1 MKKIFKTLPV
11 IMTIAAMG
19 TSCND
24 SFLDRQPTN
33 DLNKDVYWKT
43 LNDLE
48 VFSNGIYN
56 EAADNNYDSKTNEGG
71 YFFLLGFTND
81 PYSAKTIGVV
91 VQEAMSDNYASQDGG
106 QTWASAIAA
115 GRETIP
121 SGNPSGYGG
130 WRWTLLRRC
139 NEFLANYEKVAA
151 KTEDKNQYAG
161 EALFFR
167 AWFYLDKV
175 QWYGDVPYITEPL
188 TTNSPELYA
197 KRDPRKQVMDKV
209 LEDINLAC
217 SYLPA
222 EWPASKPNR
231 VTKGAALALK
241 SRICIYEGTY
251 RKYHDLGDYEKY
263 LQEAVSAGEEA
274 MKLGYEIYNTGK
286 PKEDYATLFTSEDL
300 GGNKEIM
307 LYRRYENGVLMHRQ
321 TGYISNIFAGGTK
334 DFIDDY
340 LCVEADGTAKPVAL
354 SRTFKDDTPEQ
365 VFDNR
370 DPRMAQTFFDPRDF
384 INLLNGKDPA
394 SLSYPRLGDMSGWV
408 SATGYFLRKY
418 YSKEQNAKGF
428 GNETSDA
435 PLFRYAE
442 VLLNYAEAKAE
453 LGTITQKDLDNSVNL
468 LRRRVGMPDMQ
479 LNPVMDPKYAGEGI
493 SSLLVEIRR
502 ERRVELSFEQLR
514 YQDLMRWK
522 QGKKLA
528 QRVLGMRFEDAD
540 FNNPRYADK
549 DGKIKIYK
557 PGASGASKPVY
568 TFKVDG
574 KQYIDVYGGT
584 EYAAE
589 KRIFDEG
596 KHYLHPIPT
605 NVISMNPNLGPNN
618 PGWE

>member
-1 MKKIFKTLPV
+1 M
-11 IMTIAAMG
+11 AAALMG

-33 DLNKDVYWKT
+33 DLNKNVSWKT

-56 EAADNNYDSKTNEGG
+56 EAANNTGG
-71 YFFLLGFTND
+71 YYFLLGFTND

-115 GRETIP
+115 GRETLP
-121 SGNPSGYGG
+121 SGNPTGYGG

-139 NEFLANYEKVAA
+139 NEFLTNYEKVAA
-151 KTEDKNQYAG
+151 KTEDKNRYAG

-175 QWYGDVPYITEPL
+175 QWYGDVPYITQPL
-188 TTNSPELYA
+188 ETDSPELYA

-222 EWPASKPNR
+222 SWSAAKPNR
-231 VTKGAALALK
+231 ITKGAALALK

-251 RKYHDLGDYEKY
+251 RKYHNLGDYEKY

-274 MKLGYEIYNTGK
+274 MKLGYVIYNTGK

-300 GGNKEIM
+300 GSNKEIM
-307 LYRRYENGVLMHRQ
+307 LYRKYENGVLMHRQ

-340 LCVEADGTAKPVAL
+340 LCVEADGTAKPVGL
-354 SRTFKDDTPEQ
+354 SNSFKEDTPEQ

-384 INLLNGKDPA
+384 IKLLNGKEPA

-418 YSKEQNAKGF
+418 YIKEQNAKGF

-435 PLFRYAE
+435 PILRYAE

-453 LGTITQKDLDNSVNL
+453 LGTITKADLDKSVNL
-468 LRRRVGMPDMQ
+468 LRKRAGMPDME
-479 LNPVMDPKYAGEGI
+479 LSPVMDPKYADEGI
-493 SSLLVEIRR
+493 SPLLVEIRR
-502 ERRVELSFEQLR
+502 ERRVELSFELLR

-522 QGKKLA
+522 QGKKLS
-528 QRVLGMRFEDAD
+528 QRVLGMRLEDSE
-540 FNNPRYADK
+540 FTNPRYADDK
-549 DGKIKIYK
+549 GKIKIFK
-557 PGASGASKPVY
+557 PGTAGAAKPIY
-568 TFKVDG
+568 TYEVNG
-574 KQYIDVYGGT
+574 KKYIDVYAGT

-589 KRIFDEG
+589 KRSFDEG
-596 KHYLHPIPT
+596 KHYLHPVPT
-605 NVISMNPNLGPNN
+605 NVISMNPQLGPNN

>member
-1 MKKIFKTLPV
+1 MKKIFKKLP
-11 IMTIAAMG
+11 ILMAAALLG

-33 DLNKDVYWKT
+33 DLNKNVCWRT

-56 EAADNNYDSKTNEGG
+56 EAANNTGG
-71 YFFLLGFTND
+71 YYFLLGFTND
-81 PYSAKTIGVV
+81 PYSATTMGVV
-91 VQEAMSDNYASQDGG
+91 VQEAMSDNYASKQST
-106 QTWASAIAA
+106 QTWAAAIAA
-115 GRETIP
+115 GRETKP
-121 SGNPSGYGG
+121 SGNPANYGG

-139 NEFLANYEKVAA
+139 NEFLANYEKVTA
-151 KTEDKNQYAG
+151 KTEEKNRYAG

-188 TTNSPELYA
+188 ETDSPELYG

-209 LEDINLAC
+209 LEDIDLAC
-217 SYLPA
+217 NYLPA
-222 EWPASKPNR
+222 SWPAAKPNR

-251 RKYHDLGDYEKY
+251 RKYHNLGDYEKF
-263 LQEAVSAGEEA
+263 LQEAVKAGEEA

-286 PKEDYATLFTSEDL
+286 PEEDYATLFTSEDL
-300 GGNKEIM
+300 GANKEIM
-307 LYRRYENGVLMHRQ
+307 LYRKYENGVFMHRQ
-321 TGYISNIFAGGTK
+321 SGYIANIFAGGTK

-340 LCVEADGTAKPVAL
+340 LCIDADGVARPVAL
-354 SRTFKDDTPEQ
+354 SNSFKEDTPEQ

-370 DPRMAQTFFDPRDF
+370 DPRLSQTFLDPRDAATT
-384 INLLNGKDPA
+384 LNGNNAKV
-394 SLSYPRLGDMSGWV
+394 SFPRLGDMSNWV
-408 SATGYFLRKY
+408 SATGYHLRKY
-418 YSKEQNAKGF
+418 YSKVQDAKGF

-435 PLFRYAE
+435 PIFRYAE

-453 LGTITQKDLDNSVNL
+453 LGTITKEDLDKSVNL
-468 LRRRVGMPDMQ
+468 LRRRAGMPDME
-479 LNPVMDPKYAGEGI
+479 LNPVMDPKYAGEGL

-514 YQDLMRWK
+514 YHDLMRWK

-528 QRVLGMRFEDAD
+528 QRVLGMRFEDSE
-540 FNNPRYADK
+540 FTNPRYANDE
-549 DGKIKIYK
+549 GKILIYK
-557 PGASGASKPVY
+557 PGTSGASKPVY
-568 TFKVDG
+568 TYEVNGRK
-574 KQYIDVYGGT
+574 YIDVYAGT
-584 EYAAE
+584 EYAAD
-589 KRIFDEG
+589 KRSFDEN
-596 KHYLHPIPT
+596 KHYLHPVPT

-618 PGWE
+618 PGWD